1 MAMSVDTSGNGSHEL
16 HLRRVTFCCTKR
28 RFRSIKWHQLL
39 GLRHEPGGQ
48 GGTIDGSEAI
58 GCMASSWDD
67 QVVSK

>member
-16 HLRRVTFCCTKR
+16 HLRHVTFCCTKR

-39 GLRHEPGGQ
+39 GLRLRSGVQ
-48 GGTIDGSEAI
+48 GGAVDGSDAI
-58 GCMASSWDD
+58 GCIASSWDD